1 MKYSLTD
8 ASNASTLNLSGI
20 VGRASGQAQMR
31 AWLLLPL
38 SAIAVGVYLL
48 ASSSVSGIGFPL
60 DDAWIHQTYARSL
73 AVSGEWAFFPGQ
85 PSAGSTAPL
94 WSLLLSVGHFLSLGP
109 YVWTFA
115 LGAISLFGLA
125 YTGML
130 LFGKLCPICPRYAFL
145 VGVFLV
151 LEWHLVWAAASGM
164 ETLLQAVLILL
175 VLLLLL
181 GKSPAWFWIGLLV
194 GLSAW
199 VRPDGITLLGPA
211 LMVLF
216 LGTGGWQDRL
226 RRGVNL
232 LLGFGLL
239 FLPYLLFNQLL
250 AGSWWPNTFFA
261 KQAEYAAELNSDI
274 FYRLWEQA
282 ALPLVGAG
290 VLLLPG
296 FIYSLVVSL
305 RQKAWAQL
313 AGWIWFV
320 GYLTIYALRLPVTYQ
335 HGRYLM
341 PAMPVYFLWGLAGVS
356 LALSSLPERPV
367 WRILGRTWLVS
378 IVVVWVAFFLIGA
391 NAYRRDVAVI
401 QTEMVATA
409 HWVAE
414 NIPPGDLVAAHDIGA
429 LGYYGGHA
437 LLDLAGLI
445 SPEVIPFI
453 RDQTLLEA
461 YLDEQMV
468 DYLVTFPSWYPI
480 LVRDLQPVF
489 RSRGTIAPVI
499 GGENMV
505 VYRWR

>member
-1 MKYSLTD
+1 
-8 ASNASTLNLSGI
+8 
-20 VGRASGQAQMR
+20 MR
-31 AWLLLPL
+31 AWLLLPI

-48 ASSSVSGIGFPL
+48 TSRFTSGIGFPL

-73 AVSGEWAFFPGQ
+73 AVSGEWSFFPGQ

-109 YVWTFA
+109 FVWTFA
-115 LGAISLFGLA
+115 LGAITLFGLA
-125 YTGML
+125 YLGML
-130 LFGKLCPICPRYAFL
+130 LFGKLCSVCPRYVFL
-145 VGVFLV
+145 AGVFLA
-151 LEWHLVWAAASGM
+151 LEWHFVWAAASGM

-181 GKSPAWFWIGLLV
+181 GETPHWLWIGLLV

-211 LMVLF
+211 LLVI
-216 LGTGGWQDRL
+216 
-226 RRGVNL
+226 
-232 LLGFGLL
+232 LLGRGSWQGRMQFGIYLILGFCLL

-261 KQAEYAAELNSDI
+261 KQAEYAAELNSGI

-296 FIYSLVVSL
+296 FIYYLVDSL
-305 RQKAWAQL
+305 RHKAWARL
-313 AGWIWFV
+313 AGGIWFA
-320 GYLTIYALRLPVTYQ
+320 GYLAIYALRLPVTYQ

-341 PAMPVYFLWGLAGVS
+341 PAMPVYFLWGLAGV
-356 LALSSLPERPV
+356 ALVLSGLPERPV
-367 WRILGRTWLVS
+367 WRVLGRTWLVS
-378 IVVVWVAFFLIGA
+378 IVVVWASFFLIGA
-391 NAYRRDVAVI
+391 NAYRKDVAVI

-409 HWVAE
+409 NWVAE
-414 NIPPGDLVAAHDIGA
+414 NIPPGDLIAAHDIGA
-429 LGYYGGHA
+429 LGYFGGNT
-437 LLDLAGLI
+437 LLDLAGLV

-453 RDQTLLEA
+453 RDQALLAA
-461 YLDEQMV
+461 YLDEMGV
-468 DYLVTFPSWYPI
+468 EYLVTFPSWYPI
-480 LVRDLQPVF
+480 LVRDLQPVYS
-489 RSRGTIAPVI
+489 SRGTIAPEI
-499 GGENMV
+499 GGENLV